1 MPAGDRTGPMGRG
14 PMSGRGLGYCA
25 GYGVPGSMNTVP
37 GWGWGFGR
45 GWRHCYYA
53 TGLPGW
59 SRNIPGPYADLP
71 PYYASLSPEQEAQAL
86 KAQAEHFEQGLAEVR
101 RRIAELEA
109 ARARES

>member
-45 GWRHCYYA
+45 AKPDIRTWF
-53 TGLPGW
+53 
-59 SRNIPGPYADLP
+59 NDLRVV
-71 PYYASLSPEQEAQAL
+71 LVIT
-86 KAQAEHFEQGLAEVR
+86 HGR
-101 RRIAELEA
+101 
-109 ARARES
+109 